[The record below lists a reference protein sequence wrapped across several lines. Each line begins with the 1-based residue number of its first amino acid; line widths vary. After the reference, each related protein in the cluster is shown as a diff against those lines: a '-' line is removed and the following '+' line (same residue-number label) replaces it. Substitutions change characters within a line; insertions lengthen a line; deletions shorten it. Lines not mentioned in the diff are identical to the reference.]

1 LARFYQQNKDI
12 VEEDGSA
19 HNTFH
24 IPGKSKKYTVG
35 WILVDDF
42 FRAGL
47 CDVEK
52 KISVFAVSSKI
63 LLFHQIVDSLLDTR
77 HFGNEV
83 PSYGL
88 NCFGF
93 YLLVRKLFSCF
104 HHSHNRRVEVMLPV
118 ALNRTLRPLGL
129 LGLQRKVG
137 GWKDIQ
143 RGALEGKS
151 GAPTVSFT

>member
-1 LARFYQQNKDI
+1 VSTPK
-12 VEEDGSA
+12 
-19 HNTFH
+19 
-24 IPGKSKKYTVG
+24 KSENYTVE

-42 FRAGL
+42 FGL

-52 KISVFAVSSKI
+52 KIPVFVVSSKI

-83 PSYGL
+83 PSDGL
-88 NCFGF
+88 NCFEF

-118 ALNRTLRPLGL
+118 ALNRTLRALRL
-129 LGLQRKVG
+129 FGLQREG
-137 GWKDIQ
+137 GWVEKCSE
-143 RGALEGKS
+143 AH
-151 GAPTVSFT
+151 

>member
-1 LARFYQQNKDI
+1 VSTPK
-12 VEEDGSA
+12 
-19 HNTFH
+19 
-24 IPGKSKKYTVG
+24 KSENYTVE

-42 FRAGL
+42 FGL

-52 KISVFAVSSKI
+52 KIPVFVVSSKI

-83 PSYGL
+83 PSDGL
-88 NCFGF
+88 NCFEF

-118 ALNRTLRPLGL
+118 ALNRTLRVLRL
-129 LGLQRKVG
+129 LGLQSKEG
-137 GWKDIQ
+137 GWENVQ

-151 GAPTVSFT
+151 GALTVSFT

>member
-1 LARFYQQNKDI
+1 M
-12 VEEDGSA
+12 
-19 HNTFH
+19 
-24 IPGKSKKYTVG
+24 G

-42 FRAGL
+42 FGL

-52 KISVFAVSSKI
+52 KIPVFVVSSKI
-63 LLFHQIVDSLLDTR
+63 LLFHQIVDSLLDAR

-83 PSYGL
+83 PPHGL
-88 NCFGF
+88 NCFEF

-118 ALNRTLRPLGL
+118 ALDRTLRALRL
-129 LGLQRKVG
+129 LGLQRKES
-137 GWKDIQ
+137 GWKNIQ

-151 GAPTVSFT
+151 GHLQSPSLE